1 MSKTTQQN
9 AAQSGADLNAEQG
22 TQEQSTPSTQTQGA
36 QTSQNT
42 EQGGIIG
49 KISPLPTPP
58 SSNDSGSFVERAD
71 KFFMALPKFAEELNA
86 FGSKVDTSI
95 NEKIQSTAKLTKDE
109 LFKHSEQAINSK
121 MQNIKDELVLQVAQ
135 ETNELVRKSY
145 RLLELN
151 TITNKDSLPFQL
163 VWRANDGDKTKIVRY
178 GDVFVPQIHYET
190 TKGFFRLSLPYTLGQ
205 VKEYENDLRYK
216 AAQPSATNAEK
227 ITVKQGCRYTKTVTG
242 HKVKSI
248 TTSALCGFTSYE
260 LSEDKLEA
268 KIHYDAPVGAE
279 LDDEISIN
287 INGAINKITVRV
299 EANEIEG
306 EENEVLS
313 WQHIEG
319 HTYHI
324 MAAPEPL
331 SNFVFFFGVTHLNNP
346 SLATSYNG
354 EAQTPIK
361 FVFPAK
367 IKQIFCGGKHAP
379 KTSLSKIYSYGN
391 FVLLEN
397 GDVFVMGYNSV
408 GNLGFGNKVVSVY
421 FVKNPY
427 LKNIKELFIGSYEYS
442 NFALDNEGKLFAWG
456 ANSYGQLGLKK
467 TSEVL
472 KPELVEF
479 DFKSKVV
486 SVETSLYKNFVLCE
500 DGSVFVAGYQA
511 HYNQK
516 TNNNYVFDS
525 IKDERG
531 EPLKSVKSIYALDT
545 YHLAFFVLKDK
556 SLAVLDY
563 EAFSGDKQYV
573 VNYSSHQNI
582 QCFKS
587 SLSLRAFLNDKNE
600 LFVTKN
606 EFAMAY
612 NYVFKSG
619 EALSK
624 SEFVPFYN
632 GKKIIDFVV
641 KSNDRGKGTLSL
653 VLFDEKGDLLLHS
666 TDYILELMNK

>member
-1 MSKTTQQN
+1 MSETTQN
-9 AAQSGADLNAEQG
+9 AQSSENLGAEQG
-22 TQEQSTPSTQTQGA
+22 ATSTQAQGA
-36 QTSQNT
+36 QTSQK
-42 EQGGIIG
+42 GIVS

-71 KFFMALPKFAEELNA
+71 KFFIALPKFAEELNA
-86 FGSKVDTSI
+86 FGQKVDTSI
-95 NEKIQSTAKLTKDE
+95 NEKIESTTKLTKDE
-109 LFKHSEQAINSK
+109 LFKNSQKAINSK

-178 GDVFVPQIHYET
+178 GDVFVPQIHYNT
-190 TKGFFRLSLPYTLGQ
+190 TKGFFRLPLPYTLGQ

-216 AAQPSATNAEK
+216 HASPSATNAEK

-242 HKVKSI
+242 HKVNSI

-260 LSEDKLEA
+260 VSEDKLKA

-279 LDDEISIN
+279 LDDEISIT

-299 EANEIEG
+299 EANEIERD
-306 EENEVLS
+306 ENEVLS

-324 MAAPEPL
+324 MAAPQPL

-346 SLATSYNG
+346 ILSTVYNG

-367 IKQIFCGGKHAP
+367 IKQIVCGGKHAP
-379 KTSLSKIYSYGN
+379 KTMLNRIYNYGN

-397 GDVFVMGYNSV
+397 GDVFVMGYNGV
-408 GNLGFGNKVVSVY
+408 GNLGLGNKVVSVY

-427 LKNIKELFIGSYEYS
+427 LKNIKELFIGSFEYS

-456 ANSYGQLGLKK
+456 ANFYGQLGLKK

-486 SVETSLYKNFVLCE
+486 SVETSLHKNFVLCE

-511 HYNQK
+511 HLNQK
-516 TNNNYVFDS
+516 TNNNNYVFDS
-525 IKDERG
+525 IKDEGG
-531 EPLKSVKSIYALDT
+531 EPLKNVKSIYALDT
-545 YHLAFFVLKDK
+545 HHLAFFVLKDK

-587 SLSLRAFLNDKNE
+587 SLSLRAFLNAKNE

-606 EFAMAY
+606 EFARAY
-612 NYVFKSG
+612 NYVLKSG

-641 KSNDRGKGTLSL
+641 KSNNSDTGTLSL
-653 VLFDEKGDLLLHS
+653 VLYDEKGDLLLH
-666 TDYILELMNK
+666 TTGYILELINK